1 MNAILGMADLL
12 SDGPLN
18 VEQRRYVDTMR
29 SNGNALLRLIND
41 ILDLAKIESGRLS
54 LESVSFDLE
63 DEVNKAIE
71 TMGVSVPPA

>member
-12 SDGPLN
+12 SDGPPN